1 MSKKTRKHIWPVSL
15 VMSIAIVG
23 ALAAFI
29 VLATNPGSSSAHG
42 GTPHDCS
49 GLSATNQG
57 LHDAFANP
65 GDTKCSDTDGD
76 GDGNGDSTGVTPAAE
91 GMITSRQQQWWWRSP
106 WSSRW

>member
-1 MSKKTRKHIWPVSL
+1 MIKKTRKHIWPVAL

-23 ALAAFI
+23 ALATFI

-49 GLSATNQG
+49 DLGSANQG

-65 GDTKCSDTDGD
+65 GDPKCADT
-76 GDGNGDSTGVTPAAE
+76 GNGDGTNGDGTNGNGDGTPA
-91 GMITSRQQQWWWRSP
+91 GTMHRKQTRTPSVPRSN
-106 WSSRW
+106 